1 MLPPASTAAAVL
13 LLVVVDGT
21 RPVWLLEISGR
32 LQLLCMLGG
41 AGHMLLHWHLLLLL

>member
-13 LLVVVDGT
+13 LLVVGGP